1 MKTID
6 EFLIDLYDR
15 DVKFWIETKENNEIK
30 LRFNAPEE
38 ILTPEL
44 ITQLKERKPEIVE
57 FLEQAKTVKSAKST
71 IKPVSRSESLPLS
84 FAQQRL
90 WFMEQLQP
98 GSAAYNIPSGVKLSG
113 DLDLDIFEK
122 SLNEIVRRHEVL
134 RTNFKT
140 EFGQPQQVINADVK
154 LNLTVRDLQQLDA
167 DAQQEQAAELFRQ
180 ETARAFDLEQDLL
193 LRVTVICLAPQK
205 HIVLLLMHHI
215 ISDGWSMD
223 IFIKE
228 SIALYKSYLD
238 GKTSPLPELKIQYAD
253 FAKWQREWLQGEVLE
268 QQLDYWKQQL
278 SGTLPVLQLPTDF
291 PRGRVQ
297 TFKGA
302 NQSFS
307 LGEELTRELKALAQE
322 SGVTMF
328 MLLLAAYKVLLSR
341 HSGQDDIIVGVP
353 IANRNRTEIEDLI
366 GFFTNTLVLRSDLSN
381 CPTFKQ
387 LLAQIKE
394 LTYSAYDRQDL
405 PFEKLVEELQPERD
419 LSYNPLFQAKFR
431 LENIAQPIEIPG
443 LTVSLL
449 QQTEFVAKL
458 DISLDMYETTS
469 GLVGG
474 FEYNTD
480 LFKAE
485 TISRLIEH
493 FRTLLQGIVNNPD
506 CRVSEL
512 PILTAAERQQIL
524 VDWNDTE
531 VEFQSH
537 LCFHQIFEVQVVK
550 TPDNIALVFQ
560 DRELTYAELNRQSNE
575 LANYLSSL
583 GVKPEV
589 RVGICC
595 DRSLEMIIAFLA
607 VLKAGGAYVP
617 LDPAYPQ
624 DRLDYIVEDSQIG
637 ILLTQTKH
645 EETFRNHHLNIVKLD
660 CQLPN
665 SSKGVC
671 PNPPTTFAPPH
682 PKNLAYI
689 IYTSGST
696 GKPKGVL
703 IPHRGLTNLTEH
715 KIRACQVDANSCVL
729 QFFSFSFDASIPEI
743 VMSLGCGAK
752 LCLADKQTLLP
763 GFGLLNLM
771 RSQKVTH
778 ITMTPSAL
786 ATLPAAELPDLKMVL
801 VGGEAPS
808 EELINQWSENRLF
821 INAYGPTEVTVNAS
835 MVNCGNSNPVEP
847 TISPSANKQLYIC
860 DRHLQLVPVGVI
872 GELHIAGVGKS
883 RGYLNRPDLTAEKF
897 IPNPFSVNS
906 AAHSL
911 CRVLG
916 KSILS
921 QKPTCKAAL
930 AAPEPL
936 GSALTVNSSP
946 FAPSAPPATCGSSLC
961 PASSAPS
968 APSLRLS
975 DFARLY
981 KTGDLA
987 YYLPDGRIKLL
998 GRIDNQVKI
1007 RGFRIEPGEIEILIN
1022 QHPDVKISVVTPKNS
1037 DRGDKYLAA
1046 YIVPKNSELQA
1057 SSLRNFLKSRVPGYM
1072 IPQSIIILESLPLN
1086 PNGKVDL
1093 AALPNSNEVREETKE
1108 IVSPRNANEAKLAEI
1123 FTQVLEVEQIGIYD
1137 NFFDLGGHSL
1147 LATKLIAIL
1156 LKEFQIDIN
1165 VIDLFEAPTVEGLS
1179 KRIEDKITFKEVS
1192 SSDRDD
1198 DEREIIKI

>member
-1 MKTID
+1 MNTID

-15 DVKFWIETKENNEIK
+15 DVKFWIETKKNDEIK

-38 ILTPEL
+38 VLTPEL
-44 ITQLKERKPEIVE
+44 IIQLKERKPEIIR
-57 FLEQAKTVKSAKST
+57 FLEQTQTSVRSSRTT
-71 IKPVSRSESLPLS
+71 IAPVSRNESLPLS

-113 DLDLDIFEK
+113 DLDLDILAK

-140 EFGQPQQVINADVK
+140 ESGQPQQVIGTDAK
-154 LNLTVRDLQQLDA
+154 LDLTVRDLQQSNE
-167 DAQQEQAAELFRQ
+167 DAQEEQAAELFRQ
-180 ETARAFDLEQDLL
+180 ETAKAFDLEQDLL
-193 LRVTVICLAPQK
+193 LRVTVIRLAPQK

-223 IFIKE
+223 ILIKE
-228 SIALYKSYLD
+228 LITLYKSYIVSE
-238 GKTSPLPELKIQYAD
+238 TSPLPELTIQYAD

-297 TFKGA
+297 TFQGA

-307 LGEELTRELKALAQE
+307 LGEQLTQELKALAQE
-322 SGVTMF
+322 SGVTTF

-341 HSGQDDIIVGVP
+341 HSGQEDIIVGTP
-353 IANRNRTEIEDLI
+353 IANRNRTEIEGLI

-381 CPTFKQ
+381 CPTFKE

-394 LTYSAYDRQDL
+394 LTYGAYEHQDL

-431 LENIAQPIEIPG
+431 LENLPQPIEIPG
-443 LTVSLL
+443 LTISPLK
-449 QQTEFVAKL
+449 QTEFAAKL

-480 LFKAE
+480 LFKPD

-493 FRTLLQGIVNNPD
+493 FRTLLQGIVSNPD
-506 CRVSEL
+506 CRITEI
-512 PILTAAERQQIL
+512 PILTPAETQQIL
-524 VDWNDTE
+524 VDWNNTE

-537 LCFHQIFEVQVVK
+537 LCFHQIFEAQAAK

-560 DRELTYAELNRQSNE
+560 EQELTYAELDRRSKE

-624 DRLDYIVEDSQIG
+624 ERLDYIVEDSQIG

-645 EETFRNHHLNIVKLD
+645 QDKFPNKNQNLTLVNLD
-660 CQLPN
+660 SP
-665 SSKGVC
+665 S
-671 PNPPTTFAPPH
+671 APPASCAPSASSAPPVTH
-682 PKNLAYI
+682 PDNLAYI

-715 KIRACQVDANSCVL
+715 KIRACEVDENSCVL

-743 VMSLGCGAK
+743 IMSLGCGAK
-752 LCLADKQTLLP
+752 LCLADRATLLP
-763 GFGLLNLM
+763 GEGLLKLM
-771 RSQKVTH
+771 RAQKVTH
-778 ITMTPSAL
+778 VTMTPSAL
-786 ATLPAAELPDLKMVL
+786 ATLPAAELPDLKMIL

-835 MVNCGNSNPVEP
+835 MVSCGNGNPVEP

-872 GELHIAGVGKS
+872 GELHIAGVGLA

-906 AAHSL
+906 
-911 CRVLG
+911 
-916 KSILS
+916 K
-921 QKPTCKAAL
+921 Q
-930 AAPEPL
+930 
-936 GSALTVNSSP
+936 LTVNRSS
-946 FAPSAPPATCGSSLC
+946 S
-961 PASSAPS
+961 ASSAS
-968 APSLRLS
+968 SSSLRLCDS
-975 DFARLY
+975 ARLY

-987 YYLPDGRIKLL
+987 TYLPALKDTASHNGRIKLL

-1022 QHPDVKISVVTPKNS
+1022 QHPDVKISVVTTLES
-1037 DRGDKYLAA
+1037 DRADKYLAA
-1046 YIVPKNSELQA
+1046 YVVPKNSELQA
-1057 SSLRNFLKSRVPGYM
+1057 SSLQNFLKSRVPSYM
-1072 IPQSIIILESLPLN
+1072 IPQSLVILESLPLN

-1093 AALPNSNEVREETKE
+1093 AALPSPREVREEIKE
-1108 IVSPRNANEAKLAEI
+1108 VVAPCNANEAKLAEI

-1147 LATKLIAIL
+1147 LATKLIAL
-1156 LKEFQIDIN
+1156 LLEEFKIDIN
-1165 VIDLFEAPTVEGLS
+1165 VIDLFEAPTVEGLAR
-1179 KRIEDKITFKEVS
+1179 RIEDKITFKEVS
-1192 SSDRDD
+1192 SNDDDGDD

>member
-6 EFLIDLYDR
+6 EFLIELCDR
-15 DVKFWIETKENNEIK
+15 DVKFWLETKDKEIK

-38 ILTPEL
+38 VLTTEL

-57 FLEQAKTVKSAKST
+57 FLEQANTVKSAKSK
-71 IKPVSRSESLPLS
+71 IEPISRSGTLPLS

-140 EFGQPQQVINADVK
+140 ESGQPQQVIHTDVQLD
-154 LNLTVRDLQQLDA
+154 LNVRDLQQLDP

-180 ETARAFDLEQDLL
+180 QTARAFDLERDLL
-193 LRVTVICLAPQK
+193 LRVTVIRLAPQE

-228 SIALYKSYLD
+228 LVTLYKSYLD
-238 GKTSPLPELKIQYAD
+238 GQTSPLPELKIQYAD
-253 FAKWQREWLQGEVLE
+253 FAQWQREWLQGEVLE

-307 LGEELTRELKALAQE
+307 LGEELTGKLKALARH

-366 GFFTNTLVLRSDLSN
+366 GFFTNTLVLRSDLSS
-381 CPTFKQ
+381 CPTFRD

-394 LTYSAYDRQDL
+394 LTYGAYDHQDL

-431 LENIAQPIEIPG
+431 LENIAQAIEIPG
-443 LTVSLL
+443 LTISPLK
-449 QQTEFVAKL
+449 QTEFVAKL

-493 FRTLLQGIVNNPD
+493 FRTLLQGIVSNPD

-512 PILTAAERQQIL
+512 PILTAAETQQIL
-524 VDWNDTE
+524 IDWNNTE
-531 VEFQSH
+531 VEFQH
-537 LCFHQIFEVQVVK
+537 NLCFHQIFEAQAVK

-560 DRELTYAELNRQSNE
+560 DRELTYAELNQQSNE
-575 LANYLSSL
+575 LAQYLSSL

-624 DRLDYIVEDSQIG
+624 ERLDYIVEDSQIG

-645 EETFRNHHLNIVKLD
+645 EQNFSDRNVTIINLRKGVSRSRSVSEGNNAPT
-660 CQLPN
+660 LPN
-665 SSKGVC
+665 A
-671 PNPPTTFAPPH
+671 PTTPAH
-682 PKNLAYI
+682 PDNLAYI

-703 IPHRGLTNLTEH
+703 IPQFGLTNLTEH
-715 KIRACQVDANSCVL
+715 KIRACQVDSNSCVL

-743 VMSLGCGAK
+743 IMSLGCGAK
-752 LCLADKQTLLP
+752 LCLADKDTLLP
-763 GFGLLNLM
+763 GSGLLNLM

-835 MVNCGNSNPVEP
+835 MVSCGNGNPVEP

-860 DRHLQLVPVGVI
+860 DRHLQLVPVGVV
-872 GELHIAGVGKS
+872 GELHIAGLGLA
-883 RGYLNRPDLTAEKF
+883 RGYINRPDLTAEKF

-906 AAHSL
+906 
-911 CRVLG
+911 
-916 KSILS
+916 K
-921 QKPTCKAAL
+921 Q
-930 AAPEPL
+930 
-936 GSALTVNSSP
+936 LTVNRSSST
-946 FAPSAPPATCGSSLC
+946 SAS

-968 APSLRLS
+968 ASSPLRLCDS
-975 DFARLY
+975 ARLY

-998 GRIDNQVKI
+998 GRIDHQVKI

-1022 QHPDVKISVVTPKNS
+1022 QHPDVKISVVTSQNS

-1046 YIVPKNSELQA
+1046 YVVPKNTELQA
-1057 SSLRNFLKSRVPGYM
+1057 SSLRNFLKSRVPSYM
-1072 IPQSIIILESLPLN
+1072 IPQSLIILESLPLN

-1093 AALPNSNEVREETKE
+1093 AALPNNNEVREDKE

-1123 FTQVLEVEQIGIYD
+1123 FTQVLEVETIGIYD

-1179 KRIEDKITFKEVS
+1179 KRIENKITFKEVS
-1192 SSDRDD
+1192 GNNNDD

>member
-1 MKTID
+1 
-6 EFLIDLYDR
+6 
-15 DVKFWIETKENNEIK
+15 
-30 LRFNAPEE
+30 
-38 ILTPEL
+38 
-44 ITQLKERKPEIVE
+44 
-57 FLEQAKTVKSAKST
+57 
-71 IKPVSRSESLPLS
+71 
-84 FAQQRL
+84 
-90 WFMEQLQP
+90 
-98 GSAAYNIPSGVKLSG
+98 
-113 DLDLDIFEK
+113 
-122 SLNEIVRRHEVL
+122 
-134 RTNFKT
+134 
-140 EFGQPQQVINADVK
+140 
-154 LNLTVRDLQQLDA
+154 
-167 DAQQEQAAELFRQ
+167 
-180 ETARAFDLEQDLL
+180 
-193 LRVTVICLAPQK
+193 
-205 HIVLLLMHHI
+205 MHHI

-223 IFIKE
+223 ILIRE
-228 SIALYKSYLD
+228 LITLYKSYIV
-238 GKTSPLPELKIQYAD
+238 GETSPLPELKIQYAD

-278 SGTLPVLQLPTDF
+278 SGTLPVLQLPTDS

-307 LGEELTRELKALAQE
+307 LGEQLTGQLKGLAQ

-328 MLLLAAYKVLLSR
+328 MVLLAAYKILLSR
-341 HSGQDDIIVGVP
+341 HSGQEDIIVGVP

-381 CPTFKQ
+381 CSTFKE

-394 LTYSAYDRQDL
+394 LTYGAYDHQDL

-431 LENIAQPIEIPG
+431 LENLPQPIEIPG
-443 LTVSLL
+443 LTISPLK
-449 QQTEFVAKL
+449 QTEFAAKL

-480 LFKAE
+480 LFKPE

-493 FRTLLQGIVNNPD
+493 FRTLLQGIVDDPD
-506 CRVSEL
+506 CLVSEI
-512 PILTAAERQQIL
+512 PILTAAEKQQIL

-531 VEFQSH
+531 VEFQQN
-537 LCFHQIFEVQVVK
+537 LCFHQIFEAQVAK

-560 DRELTYAELNRQSNE
+560 DRELTYAQLNQRSNE
-575 LANYLSSL
+575 LADYLSSL
-583 GVKPEV
+583 IVKPEV

-624 DRLDYIVEDSQIG
+624 ERLDYIVEDSQIN

-645 EETFRNHHLNIVKLD
+645 QEQFSNNTLTLINLD
-660 CQLPN
+660 SLQLPN
-665 SSKGVC
+665 SSAHS
-671 PNPPTTFAPPH
+671 APIH
-682 PKNLAYI
+682 PDNLAYI

-743 VMSLGCGAK
+743 IMSLGCGAK
-752 LCLADKQTLLP
+752 LCLADKETLLP
-763 GFGLLNLM
+763 GEGLLDLL

-808 EELINQWSENRLF
+808 EELIDQWSENRLF

-835 MVNCGNSNPVEP
+835 MVSCGNGNPVEP

-860 DRHLQLVPVGVI
+860 DRNLQLVPIGVI
-872 GELHIAGVGKS
+872 GELHIAGVGLA
-883 RGYLNRPDLTAEKF
+883 RGYLNRPELTAEKF
-897 IPNPFSVNS
+897 VPNPFDEGRRRKGLVRMQ
-906 AAHSL
+906 AEG
-911 CRVLG
+911 R
-916 KSILS
+916 SI
-921 QKPTCKAAL
+921 AL
-930 AAPEPL
+930 PAP
-936 GSALTVNSSP
+936 
-946 FAPSAPPATCGSSLC
+946 
-961 PASSAPS
+961 SAPS
-968 APSLRLS
+968 APSAPL
-975 DFARLY
+975 LY

-987 YYLPDGRIKLL
+987 YYLPNGKIKLL

-1022 QHPDVKISVVTPKNS
+1022 QHPDVKISVVTPLENNK
-1037 DRGDKYLAA
+1037 DDKYLAA
-1046 YIVPKNSELQA
+1046 YVVPKNSELQV

-1072 IPQSIIILESLPLN
+1072 IPQSLIILESLPLN
-1086 PNGKVDL
+1086 PNGK
-1093 AALPNSNEVREETKE
+1093 
-1108 IVSPRNANEAKLAEI
+1108 
-1123 FTQVLEVEQIGIYD
+1123 
-1137 NFFDLGGHSL
+1137 
-1147 LATKLIAIL
+1147 
-1156 LKEFQIDIN
+1156 
-1165 VIDLFEAPTVEGLS
+1165 
-1179 KRIEDKITFKEVS
+1179 
-1192 SSDRDD
+1192 
-1198 DEREIIKI
+1198 